1 MSKEVKEYLDYL
13 KSNEYILGYEK
24 KDNYIVL
31 RYGLSSVKDTE
42 TNIEYNDNLRVFTK
56 NIRTKADEIEDNIKG
71 SLVDDKDYYG
81 YTTKEELDNRINEE
95 REFLIDIVYVN
106 NRVSSTDEE
115 RYSIVIDSNMNIYKV
130 KEKKMIE
137 CFDKLITP
145 LDIYSQVANETEA
158 ELMQELGHKLGIN
171 YVKQLENGLMKAL
184 DELSQKSEDFD
195 YYDKLREL
203 TGFYNYQALDFLD
216 MYNDNEGE

>member
-1 MSKEVKEYLDYL
+1 MSKKVKEYLDYL
-13 KSNEYILGYEK
+13 KANEYIWGYEK

-42 TNIEYNDNLRVFTK
+42 TGIEYNDNLRIFIK
-56 NIRTKADEIEDNIKG
+56 NIRTRADEIEDDIKG
-71 SLVDDKDYYG
+71 SLVDENDYYG
-81 YTTKEELDNRINEE
+81 YDTEELENRINEE
-95 REFLIDIVYVN
+95 REFLKDIAYAR
-106 NRVSSTDEE
+106 NRIPNFDEE
-115 RYSIVIDSNMNIYKV
+115 RYSIVIDSSMNIYKV
-130 KEKKMIE
+130 REKKMIE

-145 LDIYSQVANETEA
+145 LDIYSQVANETGV
-158 ELMQELGHKLGIN
+158 ELMQELGHKLDVN
-171 YVKQLENGLMKAL
+171 YVEQLENGLMKAL

-216 MYNDNEGE
+216 MYSDNEEE